1 MKKRKT
7 HLFWFLFRL
16 SRLSP
21 LFHSLYGRRTFLI
34 KNRTCS
40 PQQRLN
46 RLSIV
51 STSLHGYTGLE
62 IKPLPSLPSEQK
74 NNLEMEL
81 LWESCLDN
89 WRQWAN
95 WFGCNHLG
103 TETGWDLLSGPCGVR
118 LIFNSI
124 TRNVKQCLKALAK
137 SPEAPSGA
145 FDVLGVDVVIF
156 WNFGRNI
163 FLIATVSR
171 FSVECGCVFCVLN
184 VSVRTVIHTD
194 RSFAE
199 NLSSAVYAQFHIKDT
214 SERKSS
220 NWFCETWRGL
230 QRSCVIIETNKGT
243 KIPNLYVRQVRP
255 STPENENYEQTE
267 ESPCFL
273 RNENFLTKTPLFVMH
288 LREVFPDY

>member
-1 MKKRKT
+1 MGIQV
-7 HLFWFLFRL
+7 LRL
-16 SRLSP
+16 NLCP
-21 LFHSLYGRRTFLI
+21 V
-34 KNRTCS
+34 S
-40 PQQRLN
+40 PQSKRTIWKWN
-46 RLSIV
+46 FCGNHVWTIR
-51 STSLHGYTGLE
+51 
-62 IKPLPSLPSEQK
+62 
-74 NNLEMEL
+74 
-81 LWESCLDN
+81 
-89 WRQWAN
+89 RQWAN

-156 WNFGRNI
+156 WNLGRNI

-199 NLSSAVYAQFHIKDT
+199 NLSSAILLSFTSKTHLSGNRLIGSVKHEEVYKD
-214 SERKSS
+214 
-220 NWFCETWRGL
+220 L
-230 QRSCVIIETNKGT
+230 V
-243 KIPNLYVRQVRP
+243 L
-255 STPENENYEQTE
+255 
-267 ESPCFL
+267 
-273 RNENFLTKTPLFVMH
+273 
-288 LREVFPDY
+288 